1 VKKYRGIY
9 LKNAAEIG
17 LMREANRIVAK
28 ILDAIEKEIRPGRP
42 TMFFEQL
49 AEKMC
54 KEYGVVPAFKG
65 YGGFPYILCVSVN
78 EVIVHGFPSW
88 AELEEGDI
96 VSIDMGV
103 IYDGFYGD
111 AARTFTVGA
120 VSDIATRLL
129 TVTLESLAKGIEQAW
144 PGRRLVDISRAV
156 QEHVEA
162 SGLHV
167 VRRFVGHGIGRKLH
181 EKPEVPN
188 FVTEGASEVVLK
200 AGMTLAIEPMV
211 TVGSPEVEIQA
222 DRWTAVTR
230 DRSLAAHFEHSIAI
244 TPEGP
249 EILSASA
256 H

>member
-1 VKKYRGIY
+1 MKKYRGIF
-9 LKNAAEIG
+9 LKNAAEIE
-17 LMREANRIVAK
+17 LMREANRIVAAV
-28 ILDAIEKEIRPGRP
+28 LDAIEEEVRPGRP
-42 TMFFEQL
+42 TMFFEQM

-54 KEYGVVPAFKG
+54 KEFGVTPAFKG

-88 AELEEGDI
+88 KELKEGDI

-103 IYDGFYGD
+103 INQGFYGD

-129 TVTLESLAKGIEQAW
+129 TVTQESLVKGIAQAK
-144 PGRRLVDISRAV
+144 PGNRLADIARAV

-162 SGLHV
+162 SGFHV
-167 VRRFVGHGIGRKLH
+167 VRRFVGHGIGRRLH

-188 FVTEGASEVVLK
+188 FVTESAMDVVLK

-230 DRSLAAHFEHSIAI
+230 DRSLAAHFEHSVAI
-244 TPEGP
+244 THEGP
-249 EILSASA
+249 DILSVNT